1 MLLYKSVWLIY
12 NYKVYTNH
20 RVKET
25 QGENHK
31 MNKNNLFPIGEAS
44 RLTNSSI
51 QALRYY
57 EKIDLLHPAYID
69 PDTNYRYYSA
79 DQLWIIDMIVLC
91 VELSIPTKELKKF
104 IGIDGIVDYSGLLA
118 YGQEIAETKI
128 SQFQKG
134 LKIMTDIQDKLAMPV
149 IDKPLGEIY
158 SQEFPT
164 KYFYLI
170 ETKSL
175 FSEISDTEIAKS
187 AEEFNKYRS
196 DYSNLLYSELIL
208 EYGFLYKNSQDSIE
222 RYLFIEVPEEIATQ
236 HPTKIMLMPQG
247 NYFVVG
253 HEQGTTRIEETTE
266 IFKEQLQGVS
276 DFIAIEINHYT
287 SSHKEVNK
295 PTELRVIGLK

>member
-91 VELSIPTKELKKF
+91 VDMIAGGTNRKKN
-104 IGIDGIVDYSGLLA
+104 VAPRCL
-118 YGQEIAETKI
+118 
-128 SQFQKG
+128 
-134 LKIMTDIQDKLAMPV
+134 V
-149 IDKPLGEIY
+149 
-158 SQEFPT
+158 
-164 KYFYLI
+164 
-170 ETKSL
+170 
-175 FSEISDTEIAKS
+175 
-187 AEEFNKYRS
+187 
-196 DYSNLLYSELIL
+196 
-208 EYGFLYKNSQDSIE
+208 
-222 RYLFIEVPEEIATQ
+222 
-236 HPTKIMLMPQG
+236 
-247 NYFVVG
+247 
-253 HEQGTTRIEETTE
+253 
-266 IFKEQLQGVS
+266 
-276 DFIAIEINHYT
+276 
-287 SSHKEVNK
+287 
-295 PTELRVIGLK
+295 